1 VSRSQRNK
9 TYKKNW
15 KESRHFDDDQKPKK
29 DYKNDKDCN
38 ENKKEDLEKYLK
50 QFYK

>member
-29 DYKNDKDCN
+29 DYK
-38 ENKKEDLEKYLK
+38 ETKKENLEKYLK